1 MLNPIIKLIRPHQY
15 IKNIFIFMPIFFIG
29 HITNIELILITTTAF
44 VAFSISASAVYI
56 FNDYQDIDD
65 DRKHPEKKHRPLA
78 SGSITK
84 KFAIT
89 LIGVF
94 FIIGI
99 SIMATISFQVVGIL
113 CIYITLNI
121 AYSLYLK
128 HIAILDVSI
137 IAICFV
143 LRLFIGSSATGTA
156 LSMWIII
163 TTFLLA
169 LFIALA
175 KRRDDILF
183 FLNTG
188 KKMRRAIDGYNLQL
202 IDGAMM
208 IMASVVIVTYILYT
222 TSIEVL
228 QRMQSEYLYLTALF
242 VILGI
247 MRYLQISF
255 VENNSGSP
263 TKIVLRDKFMQ
274 ITILA
279 WAFSFAWIVYL

>member
-1 MLNPIIKLIRPHQY
+1 MLNSIIKLIRPHQY

-242 VILGI
+242 VVLGI

-279 WAFSFAWIVYL
+279 WTFSFAWIVYL

>member
-1 MLNPIIKLIRPHQY
+1 MLNSIIKLIRPHQY

-263 TKIVLRDKFMQ
+263 TKIVLRD
-274 ITILA
+274 
-279 WAFSFAWIVYL
+279 VVVR